1 MNKNQF
7 YENLRKQKIQEQ
19 EIQRKWRAIAEE
31 KEFYERMMMFEA
43 ARGSSS
49 AVASGAGGGG
59 GSVSTI
65 TGSAG
70 LYAYVDAATSEWKM
84 FVVDFS
90 ASTISPDISTGL
102 FSPSAYVDYDNRI
115 CQNAGFTMVFYDP
128 DSAAAYCYFID
139 LSGNIIDSIST
150 GGGYAVSDVDGI
162 GTVFIDYDPTTIIK
176 IFNGTTVTTYS
187 TNESVNW
194 IDTSSFNGEST
205 QDFTVPL
212 YFSMNSGPDKL
223 FLAKSNGNLIEVS
236 SLLNPTDTYYAYAPT
251 SSFMCFLGYNGSFY
265 TDLKITD
272 QDGNILHD
280 IDLTPYTVN
289 QFSDFS
295 MCGGNKF
302 IACLYNG
309 GDTNVDYRIIH
320 YNGNTG
326 VLDNISHNRSN
337 YTSVYS
343 FYSYITAW
351 SSAVWERTNM
361 VIGFANFPGG
371 GGLFESYVD
380 YLDYVYSIGDGPL
393 NVVTITDDSTIET
406 YLGFSTI
413 SSKNP
418 LFLYYDSGT
427 YIKYGILT
435 SGGTV
440 STGDTAQEYADP
452 DYDSWSSDYTRDYSV
467 IYFTRSSNRI
477 YEVYSSSKIASKTTS
492 PSTYTDGVSGST
504 YVILDNAGNSFYIS
518 PSGIT
523 DISSYYDNSGGME
536 TDTRYG
542 MRDGV
547 EYGYSIVWKEE
558 PNSPSGFLI
567 VKPDGSSVNSP
578 SIPDTSD
585 TWSVY
590 YGESIV
596 SYRYKDEVTGNWIFN
611 IYDLNTGSLLQSL
624 DTGYTSYYTS
634 NRYGDRID
642 VGFNPSGNIYEYY
655 FITRNGI
662 LSKTIEATN
671 TNRAYNDTYWAD

>member
-90 ASTISPDISTGL
+90 AGTISSDISTGL
-102 FSPSAYVDYDNRI
+102 FSPSAYVDYDYYV
-115 CQNAGFTMVFYDP
+115 CQNAGFTMVFYDS

-150 GGGYAVSDVDGI
+150 GGGYDVSDVDGI

-194 IDTSSFNGEST
+194 IDTGSYNGEST
-205 QDFTVPL
+205 QDFTIPL
-212 YFSMNSGPDKL
+212 RFNMNSGPDKL

-236 SLLNPTDTYYAYAPT
+236 SLLNPTDTYYVFAPA
-251 SSFMCFLGYNGSFY
+251 SSFMCFMGYDGSFY

-302 IACLYNG
+302 ILCLYNA

-337 YTSVYS
+337 YTN
-343 FYSYITAW
+343 FYSYYANITAW
-351 SSAVWERTNM
+351 SSSEWERTNIVM
-361 VIGFANFPGG
+361 GFVNFSGG
-371 GGLFESYVD
+371 SGTFESYAD

-393 NVVTITDDSTIET
+393 NVLTITDNSNIEAAFPST
-406 YLGFSTI
+406 L

-435 SGGTV
+435 SGGTL

-452 DYDSWSSDYTRDYSV
+452 DYDYWSSDYTRDYSV
-467 IYFTRSSNRI
+467 IHFTRNSNRI

-523 DISSYYDNSGGME
+523 DISSYTDSAGGME

-542 MRDGV
+542 MRDGI
-547 EYGYSIVWKEE
+547 EYGYSIVWKRE

-642 VGFNPSGNIYEYY
+642 VWFNPSGNIYEYY

-671 TNRAYNDTYWAD
+671 TDRAYNDTYWAD